1 MDNKKLAVQFEKSL
15 IKHDMLLEQGI
26 SGDNLFST
34 ALNVIGAGYIN
45 KACQHMEQLCAVI
58 ESPIEELML
67 YGLILSAQEEVE
79 DIGFVVNGSTFG
91 DCGLGAE
98 FIVIEP
104 QAKIENYRAD
114 FLLTYRSS
122 FPGFEKDRQL
132 IVECDGHD
140 FHDKT
145 KQQASR
151 DKERDREMKK
161 LGYEVFRF
169 TGSDIWNDVYSCAKE
184 AIDMVTGITEMK
196 RERKAKAASTK
207 AAAHGDY

>member
-140 FHDKT
+140 FHDRT
-145 KQQASR
+145 KEQASKDR
-151 DKERDREMKK
+151 ARDRELKK
-161 LGYEVFRF
+161 LGYEVFRY
-169 TGSDIWNDVYSCAKE
+169 TGSDIWADVYGCATE
-184 AIDMVTGITEMK
+184 SIDRVTGADEVAK
-196 RERKAKAASTK
+196 RLAALKDKGSF
-207 AAAHGDY
+207 